1 MCKNHLSKR
10 LLSLATAFLMTVVA
24 MAQITVSGNVKDNS
38 GEPIIGA
45 NVLVKGTTNG
55 TITDFDGNF
64 SISVPSNA
72 TLVFSY
78 VGYKDQEIAVAGKTT
93 INVILEEDSELL
105 EDVVVVGYAVG
116 SKRTISGAVDRVK
129 KEDMN
134 KGVVTNPADALKGKV
149 AGVVISQSGGDPM
162 GTKNIRVR
170 GTSSLSGGN
179 DPLVIVDGVFG
190 DMTMLN
196 ALAPSDIE
204 SMTILKDASETAQ
217 YGSRGAAGVIVVS
230 TVKGKA
236 GFARIDYS
244 GQFGVNTIYKNL
256 EMLSA
261 ADYRSTANSL
271 GASYTDMGAST
282 VWLDAIERTGI
293 TQNHNIAFT
302 SGSENAN
309 MRASLGVITQQ
320 GALKNS
326 DMTNYTAKLDATQ
339 FAFNKKL
346 KLELGVLA
354 SQRDGKM
361 QYDMQKMFYSA
372 AAYNPTYPTVK
383 NSEGR
388 WDEDLLANEIYNP
401 LGQQEIQNDYNV
413 GNVNVHGKATWTI
426 LEGLN
431 LSAFGS
437 YTYIDIQQKRYL
449 PNDIRQGE
457 LNGNGW
463 AYLGSTHRK
472 DLMGNIQLSYS
483 KDIAKHHI
491 DALALMEG
499 QTYKTFY
506 FATQA
511 KGFETNYFG
520 YNNLQ
525 AGANVAWGNNQ
536 SNSSEYTLSSYMA
549 RVNYMYNN
557 RYIATVNVRTDGS
570 SKLGS
575 GHKWGWFP
583 SASVA
588 WVLSNEPFIKKIRS
602 IDNLKIR
609 AGYGVTGNQDA
620 INPYTSL
627 ALMEPNGVTSVNGTN
642 TTTFAIT
649 SNSNPDL
656 QWETKKTL
664 DVGID
669 LQMFAGRL
677 NVTADWYTSKTSKL
691 LYTYTVPVPPF
702 TYNTLLANMGEM
714 TNNGFEFSVSG
725 DIVKTKDFTFNAGL
739 NLAFQKNTLNS
750 LSGTYNGQELTTSEH
765 IAVANINAAG
775 LTQNTGVAY
784 LIEGQPI
791 GVFYLPHCEGID
803 SNGQYIISDL
813 NNDGTID
820 TSDSGDRQV
829 AGQAIPKLNAGL
841 TLNFKYKNWDLTTQ
855 FNGAFG
861 HKIYNGTGMTYSNMN
876 NFPTYNVLASAPK
889 AGNGT
894 GIYDI
899 QISDYWLEKGD
910 YVNWEYV
917 TLGYNFTKDVLKSK
931 FIENIRL
938 ALSCNNV
945 YTFTGYSGLTPLIN
959 SASLVRQSE
968 GTTSYGT
975 IGVDDKRIYPLTRT
989 FSLQLNITF

>member
-326 DMTNYTAKLDATQ
+326 DMTNYT
-339 FAFNKKL
+339 
-346 KLELGVLA
+346 
-354 SQRDGKM
+354 R
-361 QYDMQKMFYSA
+361 
-372 AAYNPTYPTVK
+372 
-383 NSEGR
+383 R
-388 WDEDLLANEIYNP
+388 
-401 LGQQEIQNDYNV
+401 
-413 GNVNVHGKATWTI
+413 
-426 LEGLN
+426 
-431 LSAFGS
+431 
-437 YTYIDIQQKRYL
+437 
-449 PNDIRQGE
+449 
-457 LNGNGW
+457 
-463 AYLGSTHRK
+463 
-472 DLMGNIQLSYS
+472 
-483 KDIAKHHI
+483 
-491 DALALMEG
+491 
-499 QTYKTFY
+499 
-506 FATQA
+506 
-511 KGFETNYFG
+511 
-520 YNNLQ
+520 
-525 AGANVAWGNNQ
+525 
-536 SNSSEYTLSSYMA
+536 
-549 RVNYMYNN
+549 
-557 RYIATVNVRTDGS
+557 
-570 SKLGS
+570 
-575 GHKWGWFP
+575 
-583 SASVA
+583 
-588 WVLSNEPFIKKIRS
+588 
-602 IDNLKIR
+602 
-609 AGYGVTGNQDA
+609 
-620 INPYTSL
+620 
-627 ALMEPNGVTSVNGTN
+627 
-642 TTTFAIT
+642 
-649 SNSNPDL
+649 
-656 QWETKKTL
+656 
-664 DVGID
+664 
-669 LQMFAGRL
+669 
-677 NVTADWYTSKTSKL
+677 
-691 LYTYTVPVPPF
+691 
-702 TYNTLLANMGEM
+702 
-714 TNNGFEFSVSG
+714 
-725 DIVKTKDFTFNAGL
+725 
-739 NLAFQKNTLNS
+739 
-750 LSGTYNGQELTTSEH
+750 
-765 IAVANINAAG
+765 
-775 LTQNTGVAY
+775 
-784 LIEGQPI
+784 
-791 GVFYLPHCEGID
+791 
-803 SNGQYIISDL
+803 
-813 NNDGTID
+813 
-820 TSDSGDRQV
+820 
-829 AGQAIPKLNAGL
+829 
-841 TLNFKYKNWDLTTQ
+841 
-855 FNGAFG
+855 
-861 HKIYNGTGMTYSNMN
+861 
-876 NFPTYNVLASAPK
+876 
-889 AGNGT
+889 
-894 GIYDI
+894 
-899 QISDYWLEKGD
+899 
-910 YVNWEYV
+910 
-917 TLGYNFTKDVLKSK
+917 
-931 FIENIRL
+931 
-938 ALSCNNV
+938 
-945 YTFTGYSGLTPLIN
+945 
-959 SASLVRQSE
+959 
-968 GTTSYGT
+968 
-975 IGVDDKRIYPLTRT
+975 
-989 FSLQLNITF
+989 